1 VGADD
6 RPDVSA
12 ARRCFAE
19 LLAAVEL
26 EPDAAAHLGVG
37 DGDTRPKA
45 PLCAYTSHVSWSRR
59 LRPVVA
65 VFLAASFAVLF
76 GAPLCFS
83 DACPMSATERQAC
96 RRMGRDCCGNGT
108 GQLSHAPATP
118 SPAVAATSPAATV
131 VPPPLVAVLSKQVP
145 LAPAAIV
152 QGIGLFTL
160 FAVFL
165 I

>member
-1 VGADD
+1 MT
-6 RPDVSA
+6 R
-12 ARRCFAE
+12 
-19 LLAAVEL
+19 LAAVEL

-37 DGDTRPKA
+37 DGDTRPEA
-45 PLCAYTSHVSWSRR
+45 RLCAYTSYVSWLRR
-59 LRPVVA
+59 LRPVAA

-83 DACPMSATERQAC
+83 DACPMSATERQSC
-96 RRMGRDCCGNGT
+96 RRMGRECCGNGT
-108 GQLSHAPATP
+108 GQLSHAPAVP
-118 SPAVAATSPAATV
+118 SSPVAATTLAAMV
-131 VPPPLVAVLSKQVP
+131 APPPLAAALPRQVP
-145 LAPAAIV
+145 VAPAAIV